1 MTPNVRPSLGMRI
14 ARWLVDNPAGGGL
27 RDILAAMPEGTKR
40 PVVASSLATLIRA
53 DKARA
58 TKRPGERYQHYTAGP
73 YALTDRRRK
82 ENQTLAAPAKPA
94 RKPKVKREKPAKMTR
109 PLSTV
114 TVPAPIK
121 LPART
126 AQADDVSADVKA
138 FLKAG
143 GRIQRLPI
151 GASAN
156 PLTHCGHRAVNEAT
170 WREREAV
177 LATKK
182 PNPETPMKDQPEP
195 LSGPDFLDACADSN
209 AASGLDVNAAEFR
222 RRANQWR
229 EEERA
234 RLQAEASLAVQ
245 TAAAREDAA
254 LLDFLAD
261 RTQQIANV
269 TLPTWAVLQNL
280 DSLRA
285 AIRAVMDQAKAGEQG
300 KDAPTAVAS

>member
-143 GRIQRLPI
+143 GRIQKLPI

-156 PLTHCGHRAVNEAT
+156 PLTHCGHRAVNDAT

-182 PNPETPMKDQPEP
+182 PKPETPMKDQLEP

-222 RRANQWR
+222 RRAKQWR
-229 EEERA
+229 ADQKR
-234 RLQAEASLAVQ
+234 
-245 TAAAREDAA
+245 
-254 LLDFLAD
+254 LAD
-261 RTQQIANV
+261 LEHTATAGQATLEDLRHRINQIVPATQ
-269 TLPTWAVLQNL
+269 
-280 DSLRA
+280 R
-285 AIRAVMDQAKAGEQG
+285 MAG
-300 KDAPTAVAS
+300 